1 VSHGFLSRVLRERDY
16 RRVGPELARR
26 VAKAF
31 GLPEDFFVEARQG
44 FIIERVKGDP
54 RLREE
59 LYDKLRQRR
68 QRR

>member
-1 VSHGFLSRVLRERDY
+1 MSHGFLSRVLRERDY
-16 RRVGPELARR
+16 ERVNPELARR

-59 LYDKLRQRR
+59 LYDKLRQR
-68 QRR
+68 